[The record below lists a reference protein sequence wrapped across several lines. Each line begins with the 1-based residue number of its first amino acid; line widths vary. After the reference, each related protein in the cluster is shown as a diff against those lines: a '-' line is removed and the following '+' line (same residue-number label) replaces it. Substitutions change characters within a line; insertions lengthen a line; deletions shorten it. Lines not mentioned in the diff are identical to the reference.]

1 MTMDLTIIVVRKN
14 VHALDLIVAQILQNV
29 NVVVKSVRI
38 LIPIKSYDYYSIFL
52 VNKGQLR

>member
-38 LIPIKSYDYYSIFL
+38 LIPIKSYDY
-52 VNKGQLR
+52 